1 MYNRYIVIK
10 AFENGVFPFKYR
22 FKKKK
27 KRESDMAHKALPE
40 WVNVIKKIFD
50 KIENNVQNAKDD
62 NL

>member
-1 MYNRYIVIK
+1 MD
-10 AFENGVFPFKYR
+10 

-50 KIENNVQNAKDD
+50 KIQNAKVIIYRLDHLVVLLILS
-62 NL
+62 NQKN